1 MSIKGFNVLV
11 INGEIDFTIRNIT
24 PLTIG
29 AGKKPLDPIAPDIPL
44 LLDSTGRPV
53 IPGSTLKGFFRGNI
67 ERALLAYGVA
77 SASQILE
84 DIFGKSVGEA
94 WGSHM
99 FFTDAYVEGEYKIMS
114 RQHIMINPRTQGV
127 QHGPFEQ
134 EYVVENTLFK
144 SKIHF
149 RNLPLSL
156 LSLLELA
163 VNLANLGIARLGRS
177 KSRGYG
183 QITIDMNNVKVL
195 FVGDFDREPRIV
207 YTLNLSKRIEGGL
220 RPIEVEVV
228 KQDKKVIVRDR
239 YTPDK
244 IEGEIIEELPFGTL
258 CSFEWSS
265 IKDCLSM
272 VLESLKR

>member
-1 MSIKGFNVLV
+1 MSVKGFDVLV

-134 EYVVENTLFK
+134 EYVVENTLFR
-144 SKIHF
+144 SKIYF
-149 RNLPLSL
+149 RNMPLSL

-195 FVGDFDREPRIV
+195 LKSATTIMMDNDEIWLDISGNDGLSTGGSGDV
-207 YTLNLSKRIEGGL
+207 LSGIIEGQISEFILHTNKNCSGTIDL
-220 RPIEVEVV
+220 NIPDDTAISNGNGIPPYT
-228 KQDKKVIVRDR
+228 VI
-239 YTPDK
+239 
-244 IEGEIIEELPFGTL
+244 L
-258 CSFEWSS
+258 
-265 IKDCLSM
+265 
-272 VLESLKR
+272 

>member
-1 MSIKGFNVLV
+1 MSVKGFDVLV
-11 INGEIDFTIRNIT
+11 INGEIDLSVRNVT

-29 AGKKPLDPIAPDIPL
+29 AGRKPLDPIAPDIPL
-44 LLDSTGRPV
+44 LLDSMGRPV

-67 ERALLAYGVA
+67 ERALLAYGVT
-77 SASQILE
+77 SASQIIE

-99 FFTDAYVEGEYKIMS
+99 FFMDAYVEGEYKIMS

-134 EYVVENTLFK
+134 EYVVENTLFR
-144 SKIHF
+144 SKIYF
-149 RNLPLSL
+149 RNMPLSL

-183 QITIDMNNVKVL
+183 QITIDFNDVKVL
-195 FVGDFDREPRIV
+195 FIGNFIEKTKVT
-207 YTLNLSKRIEGGL
+207 YTIDISKGENRVL
-220 RPIEVEVV
+220 KPIEVEVFKWDKNVRV
-228 KQDKKVIVRDR
+228 KDN
-239 YTPDK
+239 YTPNGLDGK
-244 IEGEIIEELPFGTL
+244 VLKELPFGIL
-258 CSFEWSS
+258 CSFTWDS
-265 IKDCLSM
+265 IKKSLSD
-272 VLESLKR
+272 VLNELKG